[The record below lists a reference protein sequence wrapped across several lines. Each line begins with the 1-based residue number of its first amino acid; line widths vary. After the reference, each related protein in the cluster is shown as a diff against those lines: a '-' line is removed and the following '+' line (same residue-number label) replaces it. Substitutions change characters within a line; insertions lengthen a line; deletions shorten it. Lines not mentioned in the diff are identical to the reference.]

1 MIKPVFLVLLGVA
14 VLIVAAVLLIAARQ
28 PDTSRVQRSARIA
41 APAERIFPMINDLRL
56 MNGWN
61 PFVKKDPNLKGTYTG
76 PAGGPGATYDFQG
89 NKEVGTGRI
98 QIVEAVSPSR
108 VTMKLDMTAP
118 MQAHNDIVFSLVPEG
133 NATQVTWSM
142 QGPAPFL
149 GKVMG
154 VIFNMDRMVGSAFE
168 QGLADL
174 KVRAEKA

>member
-118 MQAHNDIVFSLVPEG
+118 MQAHNDSCSVSCPR
-133 NATQVTWSM
+133 ATPRRSPGQCKGQPPS
-142 QGPAPFL
+142 
-149 GKVMG
+149 
-154 VIFNMDRMVGSAFE
+154 SA
-168 QGLADL
+168 
-174 KVRAEKA
+174 R